1 MRDMTRALCGC
12 VVVGLAAKR
21 AADFGASSKAFVD
34 ESVLVVYTQPGD
46 LPLEGCVNHVL
57 RVRT

>member
-1 MRDMTRALCGC
+1 MTRALCGC